1 MHARY
6 VRGFNNDPSNWW
18 AVGDGALRSILEFC
32 GFSEPKEVFRWT
44 HPSLDGMYRII
55 WAMQKLKEIELA
67 YDDTS
72 YASSP
77 GAQP

>member
-18 AVGDGALRSILEFC
+18 AVGDGALRSILDFC
-32 GFSEPKEVFRWT
+32 GFSGLQEVFRWT

-55 WAMQKLKEIELA
+55 WVMQKVKNIESA
-67 YDDTS
+67 YDDAS
-72 YASSP
+72 YSSTCESRS
-77 GAQP
+77 